1 MSLSGSVRGALP
13 ALMVLLLGVTPV
25 GAAEGFVKDGW
36 HTWRVAALDD
46 APDWCCYDWN
56 AGQAT
61 RKACNLGS
69 KHINYGHSNEQASAP
84 EFMQMYAL
92 IDDGRI
98 ARLRTLSPRCEV
110 ESNDTLTDL
119 GIVET
124 DTSVRWLEEEIAPRS
139 DLSPHALAAISVHE
153 GAAAKNTLEDVA
165 RRGRDLEN
173 RKDAV
178 FWMAQSRIADSG
190 STVRELMRDDDDA
203 EIRQHALFA
212 YAQSAAPDRIEA
224 LIAVIEDRSLSQG
237 DRKKALFWLAQTE
250 SDQAIAYLERLLV
263 RN

>member
-1 MSLSGSVRGALP
+1 MAFLCSARGALP
-13 ALMVLLLGVTPV
+13 ALMLLLIGVTPV
-25 GAAEGFVKDGW
+25 GAAGDFVKDGW
-36 HTWRVAALDD
+36 HTWRVAAIDD

-69 KHINYGHSNEQASAP
+69 KHINYGHSDEQASAP

-110 ESNDTLTDL
+110 VSNDTLTDL
-119 GIVET
+119 GIVDT
-124 DTSVRWLEEEIAPRS
+124 DMSVRWLEEEIAPRS
-139 DLSPHALAAISVHE
+139 KLSPQALAAVAVHE
-153 GAAAKNTLEDVA
+153 GAAARTRLEDVA
-165 RRGRDLEN
+165 RRDRDLEN

-178 FWMAQSRIADSG
+178 FWMAQVRVADSG
-190 STVRELMRDDDDA
+190 STIRELMRNDDN
-203 EIRQHALFA
+203 EELRQHALFA
-212 YAQSAAPDRIEA
+212 YSQSAAPDRIEA
-224 LIAVIEDRSLSQG
+224 LIAVIEDRDLSQG
-237 DRKKALFWLAQTE
+237 DRKNALFWLAQTE

-263 RN
+263 SN